1 MKGVSTVRLPDE
13 IETKIK
19 IKANMEH
26 RSISEQIKKYI
37 TDGMLSEEYPD
48 LPLSFVKK
56 TLEAKKEIEAG
67 IGKEYEFGI
76 IH

>member
-1 MKGVSTVRLPDE
+1 MKVLTLRLPDE
-13 IETKIK
+13 IEKKIR
-19 IKANMEH
+19 IKAELEH

-48 LPLSFVKK
+48 LPLSFIKE

-67 IGKEYEFGI
+67 LGKEYKFGVI
-76 IH
+76 R